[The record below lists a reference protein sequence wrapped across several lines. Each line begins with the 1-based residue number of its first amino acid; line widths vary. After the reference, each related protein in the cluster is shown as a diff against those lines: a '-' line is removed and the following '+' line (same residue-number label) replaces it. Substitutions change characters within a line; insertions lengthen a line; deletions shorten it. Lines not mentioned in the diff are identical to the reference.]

1 MQANNSKVE
10 ITPRQLNVLKTIA
23 NFEASQCYSATIGEV
38 AEKLGVSRSTAF
50 EHVAALRRKKLLA
63 GSRGKARSLKLTL
76 RANRLLDTAENS
88 GADDI
93 PSYDEATQR
102 PVGVPLAG
110 RVAAGVGIEAVE
122 NCQML
127 SLNSMFGPS
136 DDIFALEIAG
146 DSMID
151 DGISDG
157 DYVMCKKTSVAEN
170 GQLVVAILEDNSA
183 TVKRFYDEGSIV
195 RLQPANPDFEPIYSD
210 NCRIDAVV
218 LGLLRRL

>member
-1 MQANNSKVE
+1 MQANNLKIE
-10 ITPRQLNVLKTIA
+10 ITPRQLKVLKTIA
-23 NFEASQCYSATIGEV
+23 RFEASQCYSATIGEV
-38 AEKLGVSRSTAF
+38 AEKLGVSRSTVF

-88 GADDI
+88 GADDTYC
-93 PSYDEATQR
+93 YDEATQR
-102 PVGVPLAG
+102 PVGIPLAG
-110 RVAAGVGIEAVE
+110 RVAAGVGIEAVD
-122 NCQML
+122 NFQML
-127 SLNSMFGPS
+127 SLNSMFVAS

-146 DSMID
+146 NSMID

-183 TVKRFYDEGSIV
+183 TVKRFYDEGGIV
-195 RLQPANPDFEPIYSD
+195 RLQPANRDFEPIYSD